1 MCTIYLQVVR
11 TSLLFGYPFQTP
23 KKKRVRKVGTRTIFF
38 FFFFFIFL
46 FFFLAEIRIRGGLNY
61 EESLRFIYFL
71 FFSFFLF
78 SFASTSMHILL
89 GKKSKVLFL
98 FLIFLHETSSIK
110 LDGFNL
116 FFLEN
121 FVCRKMEF
129 SAGSQMGRD
138 PRR

>member
-1 MCTIYLQVVR
+1 
-11 TSLLFGYPFQTP
+11 
-23 KKKRVRKVGTRTIFF
+23 
-38 FFFFFIFL
+38 
-46 FFFLAEIRIRGGLNY
+46 
-61 EESLRFIYFL
+61 
-71 FFSFFLF
+71 
-78 SFASTSMHILL
+78 MHILL

-138 PRR
+138 PRRWHEIRHEISTEKRIDLILLSRAETTTAEKNNLGEYFRAHTGKQLQTL